1 MKHINKDIEFATIKS
16 KKYKRLVEDEC
27 NVHHFI
33 TFRYMIPFRIPVSN
47 GSIFHIENFM
57 FHCIQKT
64 YPFYGLN
71 DGFGVP
77 EIKNTVL
84 EVTNVLKIRKYK
96 KYKNEVK
103 KFDIDEKELTK
114 IFDKQ
119 LELLND
125 FLENIIIYAQYHSL
139 YNVDKSSLLG
149 QPVFKQYTWDGK
161 KFKIDDTNMFI
172 IKLFDKIVGDTLT
185 DLKIK
190 EIDNIMN
197 NFYSIKNHSL
207 KQATI
212 FFRKGERFLFNY
224 DFNSSIV
231 NNQTGFEVF
240 IVLFVKKYYEI
251 TKIKNETQIINVLES
266 GFKNIFKDHFL
277 KTLYN
282 ISSDLNEEIE
292 EISKYYLE
300 ECYNL
305 RNEIVH
311 AGKVYSEKEAKQF
324 KDCVSDFIYIINQ
337 KLKKEKNDEFAKWFS
352 SISINKEKRD
362 IHEILEYY
370 KEKNS

>member
-1 MKHINKDIEFATIKS
+1 MTIKS
-16 KKYKRLVEDEC
+16 NKYKRLIENEC
-27 NVHHFI
+27 DVYHFI
-33 TFRYMIPFRIPVSN
+33 TFRYMLPFRIPVPN
-47 GSIFHIENFM
+47 GSIFHINDFM
-57 FHCIQKT
+57 FICIQKT
-64 YPFYGLN
+64 YPFYGLK

-77 EIKNTVL
+77 EIKNTVI

-96 KYKNEVK
+96 KNKNKVKKYEVK
-103 KFDIDEKELTK
+103 EKELTK
-114 IFDKQ
+114 IFDNQ
-119 LELLND
+119 LEILND

-139 YNVDKSSLLG
+139 HKVDKSSLLG
-149 QPVFKQYTWDGK
+149 QPVFKQYIWDGDNLR
-161 KFKIDDTNMFI
+161 IDDTNIFI

-185 DLKIK
+185 DLKRK
-190 EIDNIMN
+190 EIDDVMN
-197 NFYSIKNHSL
+197 NFYSIKNHPL
-207 KQATI
+207 KQATL
-212 FFRKGERFLFNY
+212 FFRKGERFFFNY

-240 IVLFVKKYYEI
+240 IFLFVKKYYEI

-311 AGKVYSEKEAKQF
+311 AGKVYSEKEAQQF
-324 KDCVSDFIYIINQ
+324 KDCVNDFIYIVNQ
-337 KLKKEKNDEFAKWFS
+337 KLKKEKNNQFSKWFS
-352 SISINKEKRD
+352 SVSINKEKRD
-362 IHEILEYY
+362 IYEILEYY